1 MGILVNENQIGG
13 GGSNTSHNIGDI
25 FYTTRTD
32 NSLNGAVECN
42 GSQYNFSDFDSNLQA
57 LFDEGKLPYLPI
69 GKFDEMVTNQGG
81 CDSFGYGTSN
91 MVQIY
96 PIGNDTEPAQMYIEL
111 TDQQFESFNTILS
124 QCNDGDILPYRLY
137 DIDTKEL
144 LEGYYIK
151 CIVATSNTGAH
162 FQAYD
167 NNNDEFG
174 YFVNEPIFQPDRING
189 EFIWYE
195 TIPDPDISQA
205 SPTTYFKVP
214 KKLSRVLVR
223 TQKPTA
229 DNNYTWYNVY
239 ADGWV
244 EQGGTVKGGFSQ
256 SINWNYRNVS
266 LPIEMIDNS
275 YINTFQATW
284 NFSYGGQVG
293 QDKVYAT
300 TSSTATTMQWAYIL
314 FSSATTMF
322 VNWQVSGYA
331 DPTEYTKDKWDYQNI
346 QVERCMVQLFNSTT
360 DTAVATCNQVL
371 ADVSAL
377 NQGDYVI
384 YWDSYEASNH
394 SHAYTGITLAEYQW
408 YRIYK
413 SGWVEQ
419 GGFNR
424 TNGSNA
430 TRITI
435 PVEMKSVN
443 YTPVIQG
450 RTEENGYMNAQWQVM
465 PVNNTT
471 SSTTTTSFVAQGS
484 ITGYNL
490 GFKWQVSGFSFL
502 A

>member
-1 MGILVNENQIGG
+1 M
-13 GGSNTSHNIGDI
+13 
-25 FYTTRTD
+25 
-32 NSLNGAVECN
+32 NGAVECN

-81 CDSFGYGTSN
+81 CDSFGYGVSN
-91 MVQIY
+91 SSVVEIY
-96 PIGNDTEPAQMYIEL
+96 AWGASYSISPYPETVYTTTDNPVEEDIVYELSNGVITKLGTVAIKQSSTTIRIRFENDTEIAGWNRQTGSDTTAEL
-111 TDQQFESFNTILS
+111 
-124 QCNDGDILPYRLY
+124 
-137 DIDTKEL
+137 
-144 LEGYYIK
+144 
-151 CIVATSNTGAH
+151 V
-162 FQAYD
+162 
-167 NNNDEFG
+167 
-174 YFVNEPIFQPDRING
+174 QP
-189 EFIWYE
+189 F
-195 TIPDPDISQA
+195 

-223 TQKPTA
+223 TQKPTT
-229 DNNYTWYNVY
+229 DNDYTWYNVY

-244 EQGGTVKGGFSQ
+244 EQGGNKVGIASSGGVT
-256 SINWNYRNVS
+256 IE
-266 LPIEMIDNS
+266 LPISMSDNHYSNQTSIS
-275 YINTFQATW
+275 YSEDSPSVLASRINSTKT
-284 NFSYGGQVG
+284 
-293 QDKVYAT
+293 
-300 TSSTATTMQWAYIL
+300 TATTFNVI
-314 FSSATTMF
+314 TTF
-322 VNWQVSGYA
+322 ANSTAADYGIYSFKWRLAGYA
-331 DPTEYTKDKWDYQNI
+331 APSEYTKDKWNYQNV
-346 QVERCMVQLFNSTT
+346 QVERPMIQLFNSTT

-371 ADVSAL
+371 ADISTL
-377 NQGDYVI
+377 NQGDYVV
-384 YWDSYEASNH
+384 YWDSYELSDH
-394 SHAYTGITLAEYQW
+394 SHAYTGITLDEYQW

-443 YTPVIQG
+443 YTPAIQG
-450 RTEENGYMNAQWQVM
+450 RTEENGYINAQWQVM

-490 GFKWQVSGFSFL
+490 GFRWQVSGFSFL

>member
-13 GGSNTSHNIGDI
+13 GTSNSSHNIGDI

-57 LFDEGKLPYLPI
+57 LFDEGKLPYVSI
-69 GKFDEMVTNQGG
+69 GKFDSMVTNQGG
-81 CDSFGYGTSN
+81 CDSFGYGTNDEITLYPLEPYQVDGTAYYSN
-91 MVQIY
+91 VYDWDAVEPDPKENYILHGVKIY
-96 PIGNDTEPAQMYIEL
+96 DKDTHEEL
-111 TDQQFESFNTILS
+111 V
-124 QCNDGDILPYRLY
+124 
-137 DIDTKEL
+137 
-144 LEGYYIK
+144 GYY
-151 CIVATSNTGAH
+151 VTNDPVTTGGWYYELYNANNELVREISSPSH
-162 FQAYD
+162 NSEESITAPVGDEFQA
-167 NNNDEFG
+167 
-174 YFVNEPIFQPDRING
+174 
-189 EFIWYE
+189 
-195 TIPDPDISQA
+195 
-205 SPTTYFKVP
+205 TTYFKVP

-244 EQGGTVKGGFSQ
+244 EQGGEDSTGKGVKT
-256 SINWNYRNVS
+256 IA
-266 LPIEMIDNS
+266 LPIEM
-275 YINTFQATW
+275 
-284 NFSYGGQVG
+284 
-293 QDKVYAT
+293 T
-300 TSSTATTMQWAYIL
+300 TDRYLLISSTVSEAETTGIGVFQK
-314 FSSATTMF
+314 STTEIQINKPNSRCEWK
-322 VNWQVSGYA
+322 VEGYA
-331 DPTEYTKDKWDYQNI
+331 DPTEYTKDKWNYQNI

-394 SHAYTGITLAEYQW
+394 SHAYTGITLEEYQW

>member
-1 MGILVNENQIGG
+1 MGILVNQNQIGG
-13 GGSNTSHNIGDI
+13 SGTSNSSRNIGDI

-42 GSQYNFSDFDSNLQA
+42 GSQYNFSDFDSNLQS

-69 GKFDEMVTNQGG
+69 SEFDEMVTNQGG
-81 CDSFGYGTSN
+81 CDSFGYGPLSFYGWNTPMYGGNFYTKSQIPQTGEDLYQKIDNN
-91 MVQIY
+91 MVVVGMVYGYSERYGVQI
-96 PIGNDTEPAQMYIEL
+96 
-111 TDQQFESFNTILS
+111 
-124 QCNDGDILPYRLY
+124 DGDGHYAGRESSL
-137 DIDTKEL
+137 DEID
-144 LEGYYIK
+144 
-151 CIVATSNTGAH
+151 NT
-162 FQAYD
+162 
-167 NNNDEFG
+167 
-174 YFVNEPIFQPDRING
+174 
-189 EFIWYE
+189 
-195 TIPDPDISQA
+195 
-205 SPTTYFKVP
+205 PTTYFKVP

-239 ADGWV
+239 ADGWC
-244 EQGGTVKGGFSQ
+244 EQGGYVDTSGGSA
-256 SINWNYRNVS
+256 VS
-266 LPIEMIDNS
+266 TTYPIELKDAVCPDVNFVYGFQSELFVEVQQVVSMSTTGFTTRGRAVNDLTKVWENS
-275 YINTFQATW
+275 DFYW
-284 NFSYGGQVG
+284 RV
-293 QDKVYAT
+293 V
-300 TSSTATTMQWAYIL
+300 
-314 FSSATTMF
+314 
-322 VNWQVSGYA
+322 GYA
-331 DPTEYTKDKWDYQNI
+331 ASTEYSKDKWNYQNI
-346 QVERCMVQLFNSTT
+346 QVERCMIQLFNSTT
-360 DTAVATCNQVL
+360 DIAVATSNQVL
-371 ADVSAL
+371 SNISTL

-384 YWDSYEASNH
+384 YWDSYEISDH
-394 SHAYTGITLAEYQW
+394 SHAYTGITLEEYQW

>member
-1 MGILVNENQIGG
+1 MGILVNQNQIGG
-13 GGSNTSHNIGDI
+13 GTSNSSHNIGDI

-42 GSQYNFSDFDSNLQA
+42 GSQYNFSDFDSNLQS
-57 LFDEGKLPYLPI
+57 LFDEGKLPYIPI
-69 GKFDEMVTNQGG
+69 GNFDEMVSTQGG
-81 CDSFGYGTSN
+81 CDSFGYGTGKTLYALKMEYSLLHYYTDIN
-91 MVQIY
+91 VDHPVSVVESAKVYDLQ
-96 PIGNDTEPAQMYIEL
+96 GN
-111 TDQQFESFNTILS
+111 
-124 QCNDGDILPYRLY
+124 
-137 DIDTKEL
+137 L
-144 LEGYYIK
+144 LEGWYLK
-151 CIVATSNTGAH
+151 
-162 FQAYD
+162 YD
-167 NNNDEFG
+167 NTLFGILVYDNEDEQQGSWYDVF
-174 YFVNEPIFQPDRING
+174 PD
-189 EFIWYE
+189 E
-195 TIPDPDISQA
+195 TIESNEADT
-205 SPTTYFKVP
+205 PTTYFKVP

-244 EQGGTVKGGFSQ
+244 EQGGYVD
-256 SINWNYRNVS
+256 VS
-266 LPIEMIDNS
+266 GSSAVSTTYPIELKDAVCPDVHFV
-275 YINTFQATW
+275 YGFQSDI
-284 NFSYGGQVG
+284 FVKEQQVISMTTTG
-293 QDKVYAT
+293 FTTRGRAVNDTNKVWENADFY
-300 TSSTATTMQWAYIL
+300 WR
-314 FSSATTMF
+314 
-322 VNWQVSGYA
+322 VVGYA
-331 DPTEYTKDKWDYQNI
+331 DPTEYTKDKWNYQNI

-384 YWDSYEASNH
+384 YWDSYEASDH
-394 SHAYTGITLAEYQW
+394 SHAYTGITLDEYQW

-471 SSTTTTSFVAQGS
+471 SSTTTTSFVVQGS

-490 GFKWQVSGFSFL
+490 GFRWQVSGFSFL

>member
-223 TQKPTA
+223 TQKPTVA
-229 DNNYTWYNVY
+229 NDYTWYNVY

-244 EQGGTVKGGFSQ
+244 EQGGYVDVSDSSAVSTTYPIELKDTVCPDVHFVYGFQSDIFVKEQQVISMTTTGFSTRGRAV
-256 SINWNYRNVS
+256 NDTN
-266 LPIEMIDNS
+266 
-275 YINTFQATW
+275 
-284 NFSYGGQVG
+284 
-293 QDKVYAT
+293 KVWENADFY
-300 TSSTATTMQWAYIL
+300 WR
-314 FSSATTMF
+314 
-322 VNWQVSGYA
+322 VVGYA
-331 DPTEYTKDKWDYQNI
+331 DPTEYTKDKWNYQNI

>member
-13 GGSNTSHNIGDI
+13 ASNSSHNIGDI
-25 FYTTRTD
+25 FYTTRTV
-32 NSLNGAVECN
+32 NFLNGAFECN

-57 LFDEGKLPYLPI
+57 LFDEGKLPYVSI
-69 GKFDEMVTNQGG
+69 GKFDSMVTNQGG
-81 CDSFGYGTSN
+81 CDSFGYGVSN
-91 MVQIY
+91 SSVVEIY
-96 PIGNDTEPAQMYIEL
+96 AWGASYSISPYPETVYTTTDNPIEEDIVYELSNGVITKLGTVAIKQSSTTIRIRFENDTEIAGWNRQTGSDTTAEL
-111 TDQQFESFNTILS
+111 
-124 QCNDGDILPYRLY
+124 
-137 DIDTKEL
+137 
-144 LEGYYIK
+144 
-151 CIVATSNTGAH
+151 V
-162 FQAYD
+162 
-167 NNNDEFG
+167 
-174 YFVNEPIFQPDRING
+174 QP
-189 EFIWYE
+189 F
-195 TIPDPDISQA
+195 

-214 KKLSRVLVR
+214 KKQSRVLVR

-229 DNNYTWYNVY
+229 ANNYTWYNIY
-239 ADGWV
+239 ADGWC
-244 EQGGTVKGGFSQ
+244 EQGGKITLNGIISDNNK
-256 SINWNYRNVS
+256 IIS
-266 LPIEMIDNS
+266 LPVRMESTKYYSIVSQDANAGGTPRVTVGWQSTTKMTVGFVSTGGVN
-275 YINTFQATW
+275 
-284 NFSYGGQVG
+284 GQVSWEV
-293 QDKVYAT
+293 K
-300 TSSTATTMQWAYIL
+300 
-314 FSSATTMF
+314 
-322 VNWQVSGYA
+322 GYA
-331 DPTEYTKDKWDYQNI
+331 DLSEYLKNKWNYQNI

-371 ADVSAL
+371 ADISTL
-377 NQGDYVI
+377 NQGDYVV
-384 YWDSYEASNH
+384 YWDSYELSDH
-394 SHAYTGITLAEYQW
+394 SHAYTGITLDEYQW

-424 TNGSNA
+424 TNDSNA

-490 GFKWQVSGFSFL
+490 GFRWQVSGFSFL

>member
-13 GGSNTSHNIGDI
+13 GTSNSSHNIGDI

-57 LFDEGKLPYLPI
+57 LFDEGKLPYVSI
-69 GKFDEMVTNQGG
+69 GKFDSMVTNQGG
-81 CDSFGYGTSN
+81 CDSFGYGTGKTLYALKMEYSLLH
-91 MVQIY
+91 Y
-96 PIGNDTEPAQMYIEL
+96 Y
-111 TDQQFESFNTILS
+111 TDINVDHPVSVVESAKV
-124 QCNDGDILPYRLY
+124 Y
-137 DIDTKEL
+137 DLQGKL
-144 LEGYYIK
+144 LEGWYLK
-151 CIVATSNTGAH
+151 
-162 FQAYD
+162 YD
-167 NNNDEFG
+167 NTLFGILVYDNEDEQQGSWYDVF
-174 YFVNEPIFQPDRING
+174 PD
-189 EFIWYE
+189 E
-195 TIPDPDISQA
+195 TIESNEADT
-205 SPTTYFKVP
+205 PTTYFKVP

-223 TQKPTA
+223 TQKPTV
-229 DNNYTWYNVY
+229 DNDYTWYNLY

-244 EQGGTVKGGFSQ
+244 EQGGKITLNGIISDNNK
-256 SINWNYRNVS
+256 IIS
-266 LPIEMIDNS
+266 LPVRMESTKYYSIVSQDANAGGTPRVTVGWQSTTKMTVGFVSTGGVN
-275 YINTFQATW
+275 
-284 NFSYGGQVG
+284 GQVSWEV
-293 QDKVYAT
+293 K
-300 TSSTATTMQWAYIL
+300 
-314 FSSATTMF
+314 
-322 VNWQVSGYA
+322 GYA
-331 DPTEYTKDKWDYQNI
+331 DLSEYLKNKWDYQNV

-377 NQGDYVI
+377 NQGDYVV

-394 SHAYTGITLAEYQW
+394 SHAYTGITLDEYQW

-435 PVEMKSVN
+435 PVEMKTVN

-490 GFKWQVSGFSFL
+490 GFRWQVSGFSFL